1 MDNLELNLPN
11 FEGPLDLL
19 LHLIKS
25 QKIDIYDIPI
35 AQITQQYLSYL
46 NQMKRMN
53 LNLAGEYFVLA
64 STLLRIKSSVLLPK
78 NDFVEGEYDEDV
90 DPRQELVDQL
100 LQYELFQK
108 VAVFLKERDLETPK
122 VQSKEPTNPPDK
134 LLKPLPVG
142 VVTSTD
148 LSNTFAQIMQRYQLR
163 RPQIGTL
170 TISEASVEFQVD
182 YLKQMFEQKSSL
194 SFFNLI
200 ENQLDINYVVGLFLA
215 VLELVSKKFLI
226 VIQHNQFADLILQKN
241 EDA

>member
-1 MDNLELNLPN
+1 MADLELNLPN
-11 FEGPLDLL
+11 FAGPLDLL

-78 NDFVEGEYDEDV
+78 NDFVEDEFGEDV

-108 VAVFLKERDLETPK
+108 VAVFFKKRNDEVPK
-122 VQSKEPTNPPDK
+122 VQSKEPTNPPEK
-134 LLKPLPVG
+134 LLRPLPPG
-142 VVTSTD
+142 VVSPAN
-148 LSNTFAQIMQRYQLR
+148 LSNTFALMMQRYQLR
-163 RPQIGTL
+163 QPQSGRL
-170 TISEASVEFQVD
+170 EISEASIEHQVE
-182 YLKQMFEQKSSL
+182 YLKNLFTTCNDV
-194 SFFNLI
+194 SFFKAVD
-200 ENQLDINYVVGLFLA
+200 EQPDINFVVGLFLA
-215 VLELVSKKFLI
+215 VLELISQGFLS
-226 VIQHNQFADLILQKN
+226 VIQTAQFADLTLHKN
-241 EDA
+241 EEV

>member
-226 VIQHNQFADLILQKN
+226 VIQHNQFADLMLQKN

>member
-226 VIQHNQFADLILQKN
+226 VIQHNQFADLILQKK
-241 EDA
+241 